1 MSGPTGYRG
10 WTFST
15 PSQVW
20 SGAGALAALPDR
32 LAELGA
38 ARAFLLSTNS
48 LVPHLKPLEE
58 MLGEAHVG
66 TFAGI
71 RAHTPSACV
80 EEAVGLARGCD
91 VLVSFGGGSVIDAAK
106 AVAHAIGKPPQIAL
120 PTTLSSGEFTPF
132 AGVTDEQTRRKGG
145 VYDLDIVP
153 RVVIHDPVLARHTP
167 EELWLSTGMRAF
179 DHALETLWA
188 RRPHP
193 YSDALAAEAL
203 RLLWGQLPVSRDP
216 REEAARADCFMA
228 SWLSVSGI
236 LNVGTRLSHPIGHQ
250 MGAFWGVPH
259 GVTSCIAL
267 PAVMRHLAPVT
278 EGAQRR
284 IAAILGVATP
294 AEAADALE
302 QFISSLGV
310 PTRLRETSA
319 TREDLPA
326 VAAAIREER
335 AATGSEHGDAVEAL
349 LEQMW

>member
-1 MSGPTGYRG
+1 MSESSAYRG

-20 SGAGALAALPDR
+20 SGPGALATLPDR
-32 LAELGA
+32 LGEWGA
-38 ARAFLLSTNS
+38 KRVFLLSTNS
-48 LVPHLKPLEE
+48 LVPHLEPVESA
-58 MLGEAHVG
+58 LGDAHAG

-80 EEAVGLARGCD
+80 DEAVERARGCD
-91 VLVSFGGGSVIDAAK
+91 ALVAFGGGSVIDAAK
-106 AVAHAIGKPPQIAL
+106 AVAYALGKPPQIAL

-132 AGVTDEQTRRKGG
+132 AGVTDEQARRKGG
-145 VYDLDIVP
+145 VFDFEIIP

-167 EELWLSTGMRAF
+167 ELLWLSTGMRAV

-193 YSDALAAEAL
+193 YADALAADAL
-203 RLLWGQLPVSRDP
+203 DLLWRQLPVSRDP
-216 REEAARADCFMA
+216 GDEVARADCFMG

-250 MGAFWGVPH
+250 LGAFWGVPH

-284 IAAILGVATP
+284 IASILGVETP
-294 AEAADALE
+294 SEAADSLQA
-302 QFISSLGV
+302 FISDLGV

-319 TREDLPA
+319 AREELPV
-326 VAAAIREER
+326 VAAAIRDEL
-335 AATGSEHGDAVEAL
+335 ASTGSDHGDAVEAL